1 MDITINAEQQLYVI
15 PCGGGYTCFGFK
27 NARAHAEQIAHL
39 LGRDDLMPL
48 QEEFG
53 TVAGYRRYERA
64 VAAFGSS
71 VASKRTYFDPGTAPE
86 VRKILDR
93 FRENERTIRLFLGD
107 PKTGTDWGEEND
119 VVGTI
124 GRSGGTMKVPLL
136 IPSGECG
143 GTAILTACIVRLID
157 VERGQEVYRCATY
170 QAPDVTLAQC
180 EDKPGY
186 AWEALRDGKVLARF
200 ATVEEAGEYVGFIR
214 GTIPAKH
221 EHYRLA
227 FRAARRA

>member
-1 MDITINAEQQLYVI
+1 MKISINTEQQLYVL
-15 PCGGGYTCFGFK
+15 PCGGGYSCFGFE
-27 NARAHAEQIAHL
+27 NARAHAAQIATL
-39 LGRDDLMPL
+39 LGRDDLAPVAY
-48 QEEFG
+48 EFG
-53 TVAGYRRYERA
+53 TEAGYRRYERA

-107 PKTGTDWGEEND
+107 PETGKDWGEEND

-186 AWEALRDGKVLARF
+186 AWEARRDGKVLARF

-221 EHYRLA
+221 EHYQLA